1 MKFTKL
7 SLIAALA
14 VSAAVAGGDIEPAPV
29 VVEEAPQTT
38 ISGKLTGYYI
48 TADNGKDLT
57 PSYDMFDKDWSQLGL
72 AATLDVNHKFTEN
85 IAMNLG
91 AVGYVNTNKNIP
103 FDYIG
108 EYFEGEPQGAFIN
121 VANIT
126 ATFMDTT
133 FILGRQLLNTPMLS
147 GFDWLLAPGSFEAYT
162 VANSS
167 IENVTLIGSYVRT
180 WRVNNTGDNWI
191 NFTSDSDMQAVTGDP
206 LAEGGNNWTVSAAY
220 DNKTISGSIW
230 YYNVDAG
237 AAVSPDKYTQFYVD
251 GGYDFGVAKLLAQYV
266 NTNYDTN
273 TIEDSN
279 VFGVKGTA
287 TFGSFDLMA
296 AYVNVSDNVA
306 GWVGVMDGLYTSS
319 WNTATGASMGDNF
332 KVEAA
337 TEFLGLTASASYAYY
352 EYENSSVTNNDGHEI
367 DVILGYDFKNT
378 DILIIKD
385 MDLNVVYTNTN
396 YGADTDDINALEVYA
411 NYKF

>member
-7 SLIAALA
+7 SLVAALA
-14 VSAAVAGGDIEPAPV
+14 VSAAVAGGDIAPAPV

-48 TADNGKDLT
+48 TADNGTDLT
-57 PSYDMFDKDWSQLGL
+57 PVSYDMFDKDWSQLGL
-72 AATLDVNHKFTEN
+72 AATLDVNHKFTDN

-91 AVGYVNTNKNIP
+91 AVGYVNTNRDIP

-108 EYFEGEPQGAFIN
+108 EYFEGEPHGAFIN

-180 WRVNNTGDNWI
+180 WRINNTGDNWI
-191 NFTSDSDMQAVTGDP
+191 DLTDIDD
-206 LAEGGNNWTVSAAY
+206 GNNWTVSAAY
-220 DNKTISGSIW
+220 DNKTISGSVW
-230 YYNVDAG
+230 FYNVDAFE
-237 AAVSPDKYTQFYVD
+237 AFYDKYTQVYVD
-251 GGYDFGVAKLLAQYV
+251 AAYDFGAAKVYAQYV
-266 NTNYDTN
+266 NTNYDV
-273 TIEDSN
+273 EEASN
-279 VFGVKGTA
+279 VFGAKATA
-287 TFGSFDLMA
+287 TLGSFDLMA
-296 AYVNVSDNVA
+296 AYVNVSDNLA

-319 WNTATGASMGDNF
+319 WNTATGASLGNNF

-337 TEFLGLTASASYAYY
+337 TEFAGLTASASYAYY
-352 EYENSSVTNNDGHEI
+352 EYDESAPTDNEGHEV

-378 DILIIKD
+378 DIVVIKD
-385 MDLNVVYTNTN
+385 MDINLVYTNTN
-396 YGADTDDINALEVYA
+396 YGANTEDINALEIYA

>member
-7 SLIAALA
+7 SLVAALA
-14 VSAAVAGGDIEPAPV
+14 VSAAVAGGDIAPAPV

-57 PSYDMFDKDWSQLGL
+57 PVAYDMFDKDWSQLGL
-72 AATLDVNHKFTEN
+72 AATLDVNHKFTDS

-108 EYFEGEPQGAFIN
+108 EYFEGSDKGAFIN
-121 VANIT
+121 VANLT

-191 NFTSDSDMQAVTGDP
+191 DLTNIGD
-206 LAEGGNNWTVSAAY
+206 GNNWTVSAAY

-230 YYNVDAG
+230 YYNVDAM
-237 AAVSPDKYTQFYVD
+237 DYTQVYVD
-251 GGYDFGVAKLLAQYV
+251 GGYNFDIAKIAAQYV
-266 NTNYDTN
+266 YTDWNNMDA
-273 TIEDSN
+273 SN
-279 VFGVKGTA
+279 VFGIKATA
-287 TFGSFDLMA
+287 TVANFNLMA
-296 AYVNVSDNVA
+296 AYTNVSDNPA
-306 GWVGVMDGLYTSS
+306 GWVGIMDGLYTSS
-319 WNTATGASMGDNF
+319 WNTASGGSMGSNF
-332 KVEAA
+332 KVEAG
-337 TEFLGLTASASYAYY
+337 TEFAGITASASYAYY
-352 EYENSSVTNNDGHEI
+352 EYDESATTNNDGHEV
-367 DVILGYDFKNT
+367 DVILGYDFKDT
-378 DILIIKD
+378 GIVVIKD
-385 MDLNVVYTNTN
+385 MDLNLVYTNTN
-396 YGADTDDINALEVYA
+396 YGANSEDINALEIYA

>member
-7 SLIAALA
+7 SLVATLA
-14 VSAAVAGGDIEPAPV
+14 VSAAVAGGDIAPAPV
-29 VVEEAPQTT
+29 VVEEAPKTT
-38 ISGKLTGYYI
+38 IDGKLTGYYI
-48 TADNGKDLT
+48 TADNGKPT
-57 PSYDMFDKDWSQLGL
+57 YDMFDKDWSQLGL
-72 AATLDVNHKFTEN
+72 AATLNVNHKFTDN

-91 AVGYVNTNKNIP
+91 AVGYVNTNRDIP

-108 EYFEGEPQGAFIN
+108 EYFEGQDNGAFIN

-126 ATFMDTT
+126 ATLMDTT

-191 NFTSDSDMQAVTGDP
+191 KLTDIDD
-206 LAEGGNNWTVSAAY
+206 GNNWTVSAAY

-230 YYNVDAG
+230 FYNVDAG
-237 AAVSPDKYTQFYVD
+237 AAVSPDKYTQIYVD

-266 NTNYDTN
+266 NTNYNTDT
-273 TIEDSN
+273 IDDSN

-287 TFGSFDLMA
+287 TLGSFDLMA

-319 WNTATGASMGDNF
+319 WNTATGGSEGNNF

-337 TEFLGLTASASYAYY
+337 TEFAGISASASYAYY
-352 EYENSSVTNNDGHEI
+352 EYKDSAVNNNDGHEI

-378 DILIIKD
+378 DIVVIKD

-396 YGADTDDINALEVYA
+396 YGADTSDINALEVYA

>member
-7 SLIAALA
+7 SLVAALA
-14 VSAAVAGGDIEPAPV
+14 VSAAVAGGDIAPAPV
-29 VVEEAPQTT
+29 VVDEAPKTT
-38 ISGKLTGYYI
+38 IDGKLTGYYI
-48 TADNGKDLT
+48 TSDSDASGM
-57 PSYDMFDKDWSQLGL
+57 YDMFDKDWSQLGM
-72 AATLDVNHKFTEN
+72 AATLNVNHKFTDS

-91 AVGYVNTNKNIP
+91 AVGYLNTNRDIP

-108 EYFEGEPQGAFIN
+108 EYFEGQPNGAFFN
-121 VANIT
+121 VANLT

-180 WRVNNTGDNWI
+180 WRKNNTGDNWI
-191 NFTSDSDMQAVTGDP
+191 NLTNIGD
-206 LAEGGNNWTVSAAY
+206 GNNWTVSAAY
-220 DNKTISGSIW
+220 NNDKLSGSIW
-230 YYNVDAG
+230 YYNVDAM
-237 AAVSPDKYTQFYVD
+237 DYTQVYVD
-251 GGYDFGVAKLLAQYV
+251 GGYDFDVAKVVAQYV
-266 NTNYDTN
+266 YTDWNNQDA
-273 TIEDSN
+273 SN
-279 VFGVKGTA
+279 VFGIKATA
-287 TFGSFDLMA
+287 TLGSFGLMA
-296 AYVNVSDNVA
+296 AYTNISDNVA

-319 WNTATGASMGDNF
+319 WNTASGGSQGNNF
-332 KVEAA
+332 KVEAS
-337 TEFLGLTASASYAYY
+337 TEFAGISASASYAYY
-352 EYENSSVTNNDGHEI
+352 EYDQYAVNDNDGQEI

-378 DILIIKD
+378 DITVIKD

-396 YGADTDDINALEVYA
+396 YGNNTDDINALEVYA